1 MKFFR
6 LFVSGALSCVLML
19 SLCSCNIKETA
30 AELWGFSATQV
41 TLVRDEFWEIAEFFS
56 NEPGGAGI
64 TTPTASE
71 AATDAPLL
79 PTVVT
84 LRHIEIVESPY
95 NSADRTV
102 IFSAGNVD
110 LSDKTETF
118 AEGETLGYTRVP
130 RFDEKSADS
139 LAETLRAAGID
150 FDIIERKNPA
160 PAGEVFA
167 LEFAG
172 ISDMEAYYINADIPV
187 TLYVSSEKEAVM
199 SDGGGMTVYLTYD
212 DGPSGLSTERLLD
225 VLDTYGIKAT
235 FFTMGN
241 SVKKYPAEA
250 RLIADRGH
258 ILACHSVTHDYE
270 KIYSSADALIG
281 EVQEWERIVA
291 DTGITLTHRLFRFP
305 GGSVSKY
312 LTTTSEGEMR
322 SRLEGMGYTVFD
334 WNVVTNDALLFMRED
349 GENVYD
355 YIRKNFIETFE
366 LCLAEN
372 KKKEAPII
380 ILMHENVSE
389 TVDLMPW
396 MIEYLIDSGYTFGS
410 LSDLGDGWTF
420 AERK

>member
-1 MKFFR
+1 M
-6 LFVSGALSCVLML
+6 LML

-30 AELWGFSATQV
+30 TEIRNYAVTQV
-41 TLVRDEFWEIAEFFS
+41 MLIRDEFWEIAEFFS
-56 NEPGGAGI
+56 NEPDGTVSA
-64 TTPTASE
+64 TPTASE
-71 AATDAPLL
+71 VIADSPLL
-79 PTVVT
+79 PAIITA
-84 LRHIEIVESPY
+84 RHIEIVESPY

-102 IFSAGNVD
+102 IFSVGNVD

-118 AEGETLGYTRVP
+118 ADGEMLGYACVP
-130 RFDEKSADS
+130 RFDEKNADS
-139 LAETLRAAGID
+139 VAEMLNSLEID
-150 FDIIERKNPA
+150 FDIIKRKNPA

-172 ISDMEAYYINADIPV
+172 ISDMEAYYINADVPV

-241 SVKKYPAEA
+241 SVKKYPTEA
-250 RLIADRGH
+250 RLIAERGH

-270 KIYSSADALIG
+270 KIYSSSDALIG
-281 EVQEWERIVA
+281 EVREWERIVEDA
-291 DTGITLTHRLFRFP
+291 GINLTERLFRFP

-312 LTTTSEGEMR
+312 LTDTSLAEMQ

-349 GENVYD
+349 GENVYE

-372 KKKEAPII
+372 RKKDAPII

-396 MIEYLIDSGYTFGS
+396 MIEYLIDNGYTFGA
-410 LSDLGDGWTF
+410 LDELGDSWTF
-420 AERK
+420 SERK